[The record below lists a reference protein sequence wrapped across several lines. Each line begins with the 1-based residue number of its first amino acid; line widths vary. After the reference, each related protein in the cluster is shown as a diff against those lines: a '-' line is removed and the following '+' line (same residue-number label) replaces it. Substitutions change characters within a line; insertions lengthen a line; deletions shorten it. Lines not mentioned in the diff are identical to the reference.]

1 MTKTPIFNSDISS
14 FYTIRNQ
21 WAGTIAPIPGISSA
35 VADSSV
41 ATCLHDYI
49 LLLLL
54 LEHAISDLQPS
65 TDT

>member
-1 MTKTPIFNSDISS
+1 MTKTPIFISDISS

-21 WAGTIAPIPGISSA
+21 WAGTIAPIPGIPSA

-41 ATCLHDYI
+41 ATCLTIY